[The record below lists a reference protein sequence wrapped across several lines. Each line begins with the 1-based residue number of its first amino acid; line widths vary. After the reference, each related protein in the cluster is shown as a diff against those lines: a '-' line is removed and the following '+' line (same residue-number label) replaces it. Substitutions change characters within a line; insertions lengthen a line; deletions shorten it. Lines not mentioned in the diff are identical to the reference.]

1 MANNSI
7 QVFDG
12 TKSTVLVGATTT
24 IADGVFSVSG
34 TNATQTEFDNSTD
47 LWPAAVAALTLPDT
61 FASAPAAGVTIDLFY
76 CENNIEST
84 QDEVVP
90 TTTAQ
95 QGAHYVTSFRVH
107 AADIDQPMQELI
119 SMFGRRKGYF
129 HIQNNTGVTMSF
141 STGFKLTIEGVTETP
156 SA

>member
-1 MANNSI
+1 MANNAI

-24 IADGVFSVSG
+24 IADGIFSVSG
-34 TNATQTEFDNSTD
+34 TNATQTEFDNSVD
-47 LWPAAVAALTLPDT
+47 LWPAAVMALTLPDT
-61 FASAPAAGVTIDLFY
+61 FASAPAAGTTIDLFWA
-76 CENNIEST
+76 ENNVEST

-95 QGAHYVTSFRVH
+95 QGAHFTGAFRLH
-107 AADIDQPMQELI
+107 NADIDQPMQIII
-119 SMFGRRKGYF
+119 SMLGRRKGYF
-129 HIQNNTGVTMSF
+129 HIQNNSGVVMSF
-141 STGFKLTIEGVTETP
+141 SSGFKLTCEGCTLTP